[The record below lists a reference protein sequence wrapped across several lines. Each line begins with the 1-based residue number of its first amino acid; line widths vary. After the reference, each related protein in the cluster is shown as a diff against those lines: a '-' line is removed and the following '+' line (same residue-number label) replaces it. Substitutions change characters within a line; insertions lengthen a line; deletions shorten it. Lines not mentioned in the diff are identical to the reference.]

1 MLTDFRSVVSEQI
14 TQLKDLCRR
23 PDPLL
28 YYLSH
33 FHKLEFRTENAR
45 FRCVSNHSIN
55 IFRSSSGN
63 WRVHDLGGGE
73 LSGTLA
79 SLVYQKLE
87 GSSNPV
93 EERNEILIL
102 VGGGALYLPERKEWS
117 ARKKSKSKSQKLE
130 LTFDGG
136 GKVYQAVDRYFTKKV
151 GYSLLKVAK
160 GEQPDYGIRAV
171 KSVRGK
177 YSYNFWGDHFA
188 IAYCTDQGTKVKCI
202 KGERKDY
209 LFKDKGKYCF
219 GLKQLGNQPLDMI
232 LICEGEDDA
241 LCVNLHFNSRNFKVK
256 AVSLGGASYT
266 SPGLVGSIIEDLKTR
281 AKKVWVLYDGDKAG
295 VSASQ
300 KLASTYGL
308 GFLDFER
315 NWLPFKSAGKGKEG
329 VKDIA
334 DLYQK
339 NVDNPKVDSA
349 ILVAHYIASCLAARL
364 SYLAVNKFYKAHRDK
379 WCEEYSRLVRGSN
392 KNVCGWYPLWKLLR
406 ERHPEWVDDLTVI

>member
-151 GYSLLKVAK
+151 G
-160 GEQPDYGIRAV
+160 
-171 KSVRGK
+171 
-177 YSYNFWGDHFA
+177 
-188 IAYCTDQGTKVKCI
+188 
-202 KGERKDY
+202 
-209 LFKDKGKYCF
+209 
-219 GLKQLGNQPLDMI
+219 
-232 LICEGEDDA
+232 
-241 LCVNLHFNSRNFKVK
+241 
-256 AVSLGGASYT
+256 
-266 SPGLVGSIIEDLKTR
+266 
-281 AKKVWVLYDGDKAG
+281 
-295 VSASQ
+295 
-300 KLASTYGL
+300 
-308 GFLDFER
+308 
-315 NWLPFKSAGKGKEG
+315 
-329 VKDIA
+329 
-334 DLYQK
+334 
-339 NVDNPKVDSA
+339 
-349 ILVAHYIASCLAARL
+349 
-364 SYLAVNKFYKAHRDK
+364 
-379 WCEEYSRLVRGSN
+379 
-392 KNVCGWYPLWKLLR
+392 
-406 ERHPEWVDDLTVI
+406 